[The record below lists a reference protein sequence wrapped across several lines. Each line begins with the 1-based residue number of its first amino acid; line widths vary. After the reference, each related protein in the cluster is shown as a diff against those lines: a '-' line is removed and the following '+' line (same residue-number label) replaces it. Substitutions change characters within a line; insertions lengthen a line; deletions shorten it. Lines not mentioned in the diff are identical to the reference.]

1 MLEKTERTPPS
12 GHHGL
17 TDVEIAA
24 SRARHGA
31 NVLTPPKRTP
41 WWKLYLEKFDD
52 PVIRILIAA
61 AAVAIAAGA
70 VDGTYIEG
78 AGILCAI
85 LLSTALAFVNEYKA
99 AKEFDLLDRSSDET
113 AVRVVRN
120 GQHASVTR
128 RDIVVGDIVIV
139 ESGQE
144 VPADGDA
151 LEAVNLLVDE
161 SRLTGESEPVAKF
174 ARPDGNSAQ
183 PKAISSGEAIAPH
196 GNRDEDSAYP
206 FHRLMRGTIVA
217 EGFGTMRVS
226 DVGDQSEAGRTARA
240 ATEEATDVTPLSRQL
255 ERLARVIGVA
265 GFAAA
270 ALLFALLVFRGIRS
284 NELRLVPEQWRFAL
298 LVFASALTAMIPIW
312 LPIVY
317 DAMDIIGVKSQ
328 RPAWLRTRGVNAFWI
343 PLAAGVTV
351 FGLGYLIFR
360 YFEMLPQAPTRLM
373 PSREAHEFLKLFMV
387 AVTVVVV
394 AVPEGLAMSV
404 TLCLS
409 YSVRRMAAAHNLVR
423 RMHACE
429 TIGAATVICTDKTGT
444 LTLNEMHVREADFA
458 VLNAELKKNGA
469 KPPEQREGPHPARNL
484 IFQAIASNSTADLG
498 AKDAARRVLGNPTEG
513 ALLLWIEELGG
524 SYSGLRATNKVVERL
539 AFSTEHK
546 FMCSLLE
553 SAPLKGATERTAPA
567 RRVLHIKGAPEVV
580 LDRCARVLTECGP
593 EPVVHW
599 RKKIEEKLQS
609 FQDRGMRTLGFAFK
623 DCGLTI
629 ADINLPLTDVRGSE
643 KEGVSNDLKEAANG
657 LIWLGFVAI
666 QDPVRPEAPAA
677 IQACRDAGIAVKI
690 VTGDNVNTARE
701 IARQVGLWS
710 DGESSGALVSGP
722 DFAAMSDD
730 QALAAGQRLTI
741 LARSSPHDKLRLVKL
756 LKGAGHVVAV
766 TGDGTN
772 DAPALNYASV
782 GLSMGKSGTAS
793 AREASDIVL
802 LDDSFNS
809 IVDAIKW
816 GRSLYENIQRFL
828 VFQLTINAAA
838 LGLMLLG
845 PFAGVK
851 LPLTVTQ
858 MLWINI
864 IMDTLAALALASE
877 PAHAGVLDRPPRAR
891 DAFIITPA
899 MALNILGTAG
909 IFLAALLGLIFY
921 FKRDNVFSVRES
933 TIVFSVLVL
942 LQFWNL
948 FNARSFGRTAS
959 ALKGIVK
966 NKGFIGVA
974 AAILLGQFL
983 IVQFGGA
990 LFRTQPLEFMD
1001 WLKLL
1006 LGTSIVLVLGEL
1018 RRWVTRVSKASAS

>member
-12 GHHGL
+12 GHRGL

-31 NVLTPPKRTP
+31 NVLTPPQRTP

-70 VDGTYIEG
+70 VDGTYVEG

-99 AKEFDLLDRSSDET
+99 SKEFDLLDRSSDET

-120 GQHASVTR
+120 GQHASVPR

-139 ESGQE
+139 ETGQE

-196 GNRDEDSAYP
+196 GNRDEGSAYP

-217 EGFGTMRVS
+217 EGLGTMRVTE
-226 DVGDQSEAGRTARA
+226 VGDQSEAGRTARA
-240 ATEEATDVTPLSRQL
+240 ATEDATDVTPLSRQL

-270 ALLFALLVFRGIRS
+270 ALLFALLVIRGIRT

-317 DAMDIIGVKSQ
+317 DAMDVIGVKSN

-343 PLAAGVTV
+343 PLAAGAAV
-351 FGLGYLIFR
+351 FGLSYLVFR
-360 YFEMLPQAPTRLM
+360 YFEMLPLAPTRLM

-469 KPPEQREGPHPARNL
+469 KPDSPHPARNL

-524 SYSGLRATNKVVERL
+524 SYSGLRETNKVVERL

-553 SAPLKGATERTAPA
+553 SAPLKGAGEGAAPG

-580 LDRCARVLTECGP
+580 LDRCTRVLTEFGP

-599 RKKIEEKLQS
+599 RKNIEEKLQS

-623 DCGLTI
+623 DCGLAI
-629 ADINLPLTDVRGSE
+629 AEVPSGEKRG
-643 KEGVSNDLKEAANG
+643 SNDLKEAANG

-677 IQACRDAGIAVKI
+677 IKACRDAGIAVKI

-710 DGESSGALVSGP
+710 DGESAEALVSGP

-782 GLSMGKSGTAS
+782 GLAMGKSGTAS

-809 IVDAIKW
+809 IVDAIKG

-851 LPLTVTQ
+851 LPLTVPQ

-877 PAHAGVLDRPPRAR
+877 PAHASVMDRPPRAR

-899 MALNILGTAG
+899 MSLDILGSAG
-909 IFLAALLGLIFY
+909 IFLAALLALIWY

-1001 WLKLL
+1001 WLKML

-1018 RRWVTRVSKASAS
+1018 RRWVMRLRKT

>member
-1 MLEKTERTPPS
+1 MLEKNGRTPPP
-12 GHHGL
+12 GDRGL
-17 TDVEIAA
+17 TGDAIVA

-61 AAVAIAAGA
+61 AVIAVAAGA
-70 VDGTYIEG
+70 VDRAYVEG

-99 AKEFDLLDRSSDET
+99 AKEFDLLDQSSDET
-113 AVRVVRN
+113 AVRVVRD
-120 GQHASVTR
+120 GQHASVPR
-128 RDIVVGDIVIV
+128 RDIVVGDIVVV

-144 VPADGDA
+144 IPADGDA
-151 LEAVNLLVDE
+151 LESTNLVVDE

-174 ARPDGNSAQ
+174 PRPNDAA
-183 PKAISSGEAIAPH
+183 PPDKAALPGEAVAPRV
-196 GNRDEDSAYP
+196 NRDEPGAYP
-206 FHRLMRGTIVA
+206 AHRLLRGTIAA
-217 EGFGTMRVS
+217 EGFGTMRVTE
-226 DVGDQSEAGRTARA
+226 VGDQTEAGRTARA
-240 ATEEATDVTPLSRQL
+240 ASEDAADATPLNRQL

-270 ALLFALLVFRGIRS
+270 ALLFALLVFRGRRS
-284 NELRLVPEQWRFAL
+284 VELNLDAAQWRFAL
-298 LVFASALTAMIPIW
+298 LVFVSSLIAMIPIW

-317 DAMDIIGVKSQ
+317 DALDIFGAKAE
-328 RPAWLRTRGVNAFWI
+328 RPAWLRTRGVAAFWI
-343 PLAAGVTV
+343 PLAAGAAL
-351 FGLGYLIFR
+351 FGLGFLFFR
-360 YFEMLPQAPTRLM
+360 YFEMLPLAPTPLM
-373 PSREAHEFLKLFMV
+373 PPKEAHEFLKIFMV

-404 TLCLS
+404 TLCLA
-409 YSVRRMAAAHNLVR
+409 YSVRKMAATHNLVR

-444 LTLNEMHVREADFA
+444 LTLNEMHVREVDFA
-458 VLNAELKKNGA
+458 VLNAELKKNGTKA
-469 KPPEQREGPHPARNL
+469 DSPHPARNL
-484 IFQAIASNSTADLG
+484 IFQAIATNSTADLG

-513 ALLLWIEELGG
+513 ALLLWIEEMGG
-524 SYSGLRATNKVVERL
+524 SYSELRGTHKVVERL
-539 AFSTEHK
+539 SFSTEHK

-553 SAPLKGATERTAPA
+553 VLPLKGAGDTGAPG
-567 RRVLHIKGAPEVV
+567 RRVLQVKGAPEVV
-580 LDRCARVLTECGP
+580 LERCARVLTEFGP
-593 EPVVHW
+593 EPVAHW
-599 RKKIEEKLQS
+599 RNQIDQKLQS

-623 DCGLTI
+623 DFGQ
-629 ADINLPLTDVRGSE
+629 AAVSSE
-643 KEGVSNDLKEAANG
+643 KSDLKDAANG

-666 QDPVRPEAPAA
+666 QDPVRAEAPAA

-701 IARQVGLWS
+701 IARQVGLWK
-710 DGESSGALVSGP
+710 DGESADALVSGP
-722 DFAAMSDD
+722 DFAAMPDD
-730 QALAAGQRLTI
+730 QACKAGQRLTI

-772 DAPALNYASV
+772 DAPALNYANV

-851 LPLTVTQ
+851 LPLTVPQ

-877 PAHAGVLDRPPRAR
+877 PAHSSVMNRPPRAR
-891 DAFIITPA
+891 DDFIITRA
-899 MALNILGTAG
+899 MALDILGSAG
-909 IFLAALLGLIFY
+909 IFLIALLALIGY

-948 FNARSFGRTAS
+948 FNARSFGRSAS

-966 NKGFIGVA
+966 NKGLMGVA

-983 IVQFGGA
+983 IVQFGGSV
-990 LFRTQPLEFMD
+990 FRTQPLEFMD
-1001 WLKLL
+1001 WVKML

-1018 RRWVTRVSKASAS
+1018 RRWVGRMKENVEHPAKTHALENPARGT